1 MDFRILNPLDYD
13 YDEYFEYD
21 EYFNVL
27 LDAIC

>member
-1 MDFRILNPLDYD
+1 MDFRILNLLDYD

-27 LDAIC
+27 LDSIC